1 MLVIGVVIGAVDRCC
16 GSELWIDATV
26 DRCF

>member
-16 GSELWIDATV
+16 GSELWIGATV